1 MTSCAFWVSSERSL
15 CAALRAYVRVMRT
28 TWISPVFLCLL
39 ATAPV
44 AGQGRAE
51 PNLRPGL
58 QIVAQEERYVVEAET
73 FQQMIAVLNGMR
85 LEGERARLSQGLTVY
100 RVVPRWRYQPGS
112 GGCAMISAEVEVE
125 ITVKLPLW
133 PGFTTAS
140 DEHRLR
146 WQGILGSIREHEYE
160 HRDITIDSA
169 SELLQ
174 NLFALRARTC
184 RALNGAAEAALALAE
199 EALLSRHAELD
210 GS

>member
-1 MTSCAFWVSSERSL
+1 M
-15 CAALRAYVRVMRT
+15 
-28 TWISPVFLCLL
+28 
-39 ATAPV
+39 
-44 AGQGRAE
+44 
-51 PNLRPGL
+51 
-58 QIVAQEERYVVEAET
+58 VEAET

-100 RVVPRWRYQPGS
+100 KVVPRWKYQLGS
-112 GGCAMISAEVEVE
+112 GGCAMISVEVE

-133 PGFTTAS
+133 PGFANAS

-146 WQGILGSIREHEYE
+146 WQGILRSIREHEYE

>member
-1 MTSCAFWVSSERSL
+1 
-15 CAALRAYVRVMRT
+15 MRT
-28 TWISPVFLCLL
+28 TWLSTVLLWLVVAVPAACQSP
-39 ATAPV
+39 A
-44 AGQGRAE
+44 Q

-58 QIVAQEERYVVEAET
+58 QIVVREDRYRVEAET
-73 FQQMIAVLNGMR
+73 FQEMIAVLNDMR

-112 GGCAMISAEVEVE
+112 GGCAMISAEAEVE

-133 PGFTTAS
+133 PGFANAS

-146 WQGILGSIREHEYE
+146 WQSILGSIREHEYE
-160 HRDITIDSA
+160 HRDITVDSA

-174 NLFALRARTC
+174 DLFALRASTC

-199 EALLSRHAELD
+199 EALRSRHAELD